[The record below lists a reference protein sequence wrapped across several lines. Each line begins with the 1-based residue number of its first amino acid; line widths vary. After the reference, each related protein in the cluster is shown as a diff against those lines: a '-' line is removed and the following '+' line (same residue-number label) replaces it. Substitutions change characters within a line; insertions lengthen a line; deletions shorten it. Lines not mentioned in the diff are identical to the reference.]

1 MKLLSKRECDE
12 ILKRISACHI
22 IANEYIS
29 DIEAFKKITDNL
41 AEITL
46 SVVDVKEQ
54 IKFKILIENIVN
66 QGDVNGADNMDK
78 GGVE

>member
-46 SVVDVKEQ
+46 SVGGCK
-54 IKFKILIENIVN
+54 
-66 QGDVNGADNMDK
+66 GANK
-78 GGVE
+78 VQNTYRKYSKSR